1 MSRVPEIWVLGL
13 PVGETRSRLR
23 AHLHD
28 EISGYYRAWRF
39 FSSANLPMEIWGNS
53 DHVVNG
59 ANPSAG
65 VVWSP
70 T

>member
-1 MSRVPEIWVLGL
+1 MIVFAVMSHIMSHHVTYGYDRFSMGL
-13 PVGETRSRLR
+13 VWFYRYIIELSPV
-23 AHLHD
+23 
-28 EISGYYRAWRF
+28 
-39 FSSANLPMEIWGNS
+39 WGNS

-59 ANPSAG
+59 TNPSAG

>member
-1 MSRVPEIWVLGL
+1 MSHVPEIFVLSL
-13 PVGETRSRLR
+13 PVGETGSRLR
-23 AHLHD
+23 AHLHK
-28 EISGYYRAWRF
+28 EISAQYCAWQI

-59 ANPSAG
+59 TNPSAG